1 MKLRKG
7 FVSNSSSSSFV
18 CDVCGYTESGWDMS
32 LEEAE
37 MYECENGHTFCEGHI
52 ITPTKEQLIEYAKR
66 ILNDEEISAVNFS
79 EWLDNKN
86 YNSIEDVNSLS
97 DIEDLSKECGLGE
110 AGRYGLPEC
119 FCPLCNFEELSQAD
133 AREYLYITTGI
144 SPSIVFEEI
153 KKINKRRKKLRDS
166 EYVSYVLQ
174 KQNKNETELL
184 QEIDERF
191 NHSYKKFKMF
201 IRGL

>member
-7 FVSNSSSSSFV
+7 FVSNSSSSSFI
-18 CDVCGYTESGWDMS
+18 CDVCGYTESGWDMC
-32 LEEAE
+32 LDEAG

-66 ILNDEEISAVNFS
+66 ILNDEKISAVNFS
-79 EWLDNKN
+79 EWLDDKG
-86 YNSIEDVNSLS
+86 YNSIKNVDSLS
-97 DIEDLSKECGLGE
+97 DIEDLSKEYGWGE

-133 AREYLYITTGI
+133 AREYLYKTTGI
-144 SPSIVFEEI
+144 SPSTVFEEV
-153 KKINKRRKKLRDS
+153 KKINKKRKKLRDS

-184 QEIDERF
+184 QEIDEKF
-191 NHSYKKFKMF
+191 EHSYKKFKIF
-201 IRGL
+201 ICG

>member
-1 MKLRKG
+1 MKIRKG

-32 LEEAE
+32 LDEAE

-66 ILNDEEISAVNFS
+66 IVNNEEISAVDFS
-79 EWLDNKN
+79 KWLDDKD
-86 YNSIEDVNSLS
+86 YNSIEDVDSLS
-97 DIEDLSKECGLGE
+97 DIEYLSREYGYEEG
-110 AGRYGLPEC
+110 GRYGIPEC

-133 AREYLYITTGI
+133 TRKYLHITTGI
-144 SPSIVFEEI
+144 SPSVVFEEI

>member
-66 ILNDEEISAVNFS
+66 ILNDEKISAVNFS
-79 EWLDNKN
+79 K
-86 YNSIEDVNSLS
+86 
-97 DIEDLSKECGLGE
+97 
-110 AGRYGLPEC
+110 
-119 FCPLCNFEELSQAD
+119 
-133 AREYLYITTGI
+133 
-144 SPSIVFEEI
+144 
-153 KKINKRRKKLRDS
+153 
-166 EYVSYVLQ
+166 
-174 KQNKNETELL
+174 
-184 QEIDERF
+184 
-191 NHSYKKFKMF
+191 
-201 IRGL
+201 